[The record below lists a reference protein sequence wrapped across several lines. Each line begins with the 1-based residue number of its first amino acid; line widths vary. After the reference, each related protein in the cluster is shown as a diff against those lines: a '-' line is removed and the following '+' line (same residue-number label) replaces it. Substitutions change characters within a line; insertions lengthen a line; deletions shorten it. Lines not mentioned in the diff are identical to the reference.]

1 MARHCHHCGRK
12 TQRRRRGIGA
22 FLILCLLLAAFI
34 GGISINGFTPR
45 ESVESTQGIRSQLT
59 AAQAKLQD
67 AANADAEH
75 VRQINDLRQQLAD
88 APPAPGE
95 MEHVLADLRRQAAAA
110 QAVASNAESER
121 VDARKHQAVAEAANG
136 QLLADMK
143 AMREALASAKGIKAA
158 EEAYARF
165 VPPGVNGHA
174 MPEVREQVVGDQAL
188 GVGPSASRARWEAL
202 GMAVKRGDDHLTQ
215 STVEKELGRPD
226 RIYEV
231 GTSVVIWSYTPH
243 NFPGQ
248 VTFVRGTAHTVLVP
262 RDADP

>member
-1 MARHCHHCGRK
+1 M
-12 TQRRRRGIGA
+12 
-22 FLILCLLLAAFI
+22 LLLLAAFI
-34 GGISINGFTPR
+34 GGISVGGFTPR
-45 ESVESTQGIRSQLT
+45 ESSESAQLIRSQLA

-75 VRQINDLRQQLAD
+75 VRQINALREQAAT

-95 MEHVLADLRRQAAAA
+95 MGQALADLRRQAAAA

-121 VDARKHQAVAEAANG
+121 IDARKHQAAAEAARA
-136 QLLADMK
+136 QVLADMK
-143 AMREALASAKGIKAA
+143 AMREALANAKGTKAA

-165 VPPGVNGHA
+165 VPSGMNGYA
-174 MPEVREQVVGDQAL
+174 MAEVREQVLGEQGL
-188 GVGPSASRARWEAL
+188 GVGPSASRSRWDAL

-215 STVEKELGRPD
+215 AVIEKELGRPD
-226 RIYEV
+226 RVYEA
-231 GTSVVIWSYTPH
+231 GTSVVVWSYTPH

-248 VTFVRGTAHTVLVP
+248 VTFVRGSAHTLLVP